1 LCFFFF
7 LSSANELI
15 GCICF
20 IIAFQKKTTKE
31 DKHKSISAKTST
43 QLFDKN
49 EHQSLQFRRAHTD
62 EDYRSQN
69 RKSQVTEVKPQ
80 HKKPYQPNTQ
90 DNKPFPKHSSQK
102 PPQLKSRGI

>member
-1 LCFFFF
+1 LCFFFLF
-7 LSSANELI
+7 SPNELI

-20 IIAFQKKTTKE
+20 IIAFQKKSTKE
-31 DKHKSISAKTST
+31 EKHKSLSTKTST
-43 QLFDKN
+43 RFFN
-49 EHQSLQFRRAHTD
+49 ENEFQSPQVRRAHTD